1 MKPPLFEGSVNPLD
15 AEEWLSTMETIL
27 DFMELRD
34 DEKIIC
40 ATYVLRKEARY
51 WWDAVKTRRNIR
63 EMTWTDFVYEFNKKF
78 FNPTALSAQQ
88 TEFLNFKQDNLT
100 VAEAVRKFERL
111 AKLCPYLVPTEEQRV
126 KRMLE
131 MFRPD
136 ISLSVEGGGDPPTTT
151 TDCVE
156 RAFRAEHRLNQLKD
170 MRQRMYENRR
180 KQGDQA
186 GNQNSDNRNKGPQ
199 NSQQGQNKYN
209 NKRKGGN
216 QASRNTRQ
224 QTSRKN
230 SSPNPTCAKCG
241 RNHPGECRLGITA
254 CYKCGKEGHYAKGCT
269 VKTSADDRQNKT
281 QEMQLRAIE
290 AVAVGPKEESD

>member
-1 MKPPLFEGSVNPLD
+1 MKPPLFEGSINPLD

-180 KQGDQA
+180 KQGDQS

-199 NSQQGQNKYN
+199 NSQQGQNRYN

-224 QTSRKN
+224 QTSRN
-230 SSPNPTCAKCG
+230 NNSPNPTCAKCG
-241 RNHPGECRLGITA
+241 RNHPGECCQGTTVY
-254 CYKCGKEGHYAKGCT
+254 YKCGKEGHYAKGCM
-269 VKTSADDRQNKT
+269 VKTTTDQRQNKN
-281 QEMQLRAIE
+281 QET
-290 AVAVGPKEESD
+290 